1 MTPKTTWI
9 VIANGTRARFL
20 ESTDRSV
27 PPHELADEALSWS
40 HKKSQEIVADRPG
53 RTHESVGTA
62 RHAVEPRTNPEREL
76 ARQFAIEI
84 GAHLAKALHGGRY
97 QRLVVV
103 AGPTLLGDLRA
114 ALPEP
119 VRKTVTG
126 EHAKD
131 LTHLPIKDLVG
142 QVSELL

>member
-20 ESTDRSV
+20 ESADRSV
-27 PPHELADEALSWS
+27 PPRELAEEELTWS
-40 HKKSQEIVADRPG
+40 HKKSQEIVSDRPG
-53 RTHESVGTA
+53 RSHESVGTA
-62 RHAVEPRTNPEREL
+62 RHAVEPRSNPEREL
-76 ARQFAIEI
+76 ARQFAVEI
-84 GAHLAKALHGGRY
+84 SAHLEKALRGGLY

-103 AGPTLLGDLRA
+103 AGPALLGDLRA

-119 VRKTVTG
+119 VRKAVTG

-131 LTHLPIKDLVG
+131 LTHLPFKDLIG
-142 QVSELL
+142 QVSEML